1 MSNENEGVGAVNSK
15 GSVLSILRNSE
26 FRKKA
31 SEKDECWIVAQ
42 GLNGFT
48 YTGKFVM
55 YNEQENSMTVE
66 YKRDGLPPIK
76 SDIFLHGL
84 CSIQLS
90 SYEEI
95 KQIRETKS
103 KGK

>member
-1 MSNENEGVGAVNSK
+1 MIAATEGFKNRQ
-15 GSVLSILRNSE
+15 SVLSILRNSE
-26 FRKKA
+26 LRQKL
-31 SEKDECWIVAQ
+31 SEGDECWIVAQ

-48 YTGKFVM
+48 YTGKYVG
-55 YNEQENSMTVE
+55 YNEQDKSITVE
-66 YKRDGLPPIK
+66 YKRDGSAPIK

-90 SYEEI
+90 SYDEI
-95 KQIRETKS
+95 KQIREMKI